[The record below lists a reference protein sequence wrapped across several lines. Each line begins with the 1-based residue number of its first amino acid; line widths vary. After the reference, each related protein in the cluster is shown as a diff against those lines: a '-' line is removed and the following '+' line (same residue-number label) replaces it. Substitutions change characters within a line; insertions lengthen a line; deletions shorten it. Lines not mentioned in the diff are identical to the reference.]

1 MLTVTFNLFLSTTG
15 SACYAGKKDW
25 QAAIADAKECIKL
38 DPAFVKGYY
47 RLAVAQ
53 IESQDVDAATATIK
67 QGLNADPNNPQLMK
81 QLQSVKQ
88 LKKKLDKAANS
99 TRMPQIAD
107 SGVSKELQELH
118 MHYVQTVRDLKL
130 AETNITKAQREYKA
144 HELTKNELE
153 KLPISDTDTR
163 MYRSIGKMFMLSSRP
178 EVMENIEKSM
188 AMEKIRETDLL
199 QKQEY
204 LERRIKSQ
212 QQNIQELMPKR

>member
-1 MLTVTFNLFLSTTG
+1 MLFRSF
-15 SACYAGKKDW
+15 
-25 QAAIADAKECIKL
+25 
-38 DPAFVKGYY
+38 
-47 RLAVAQ
+47 
-53 IESQDVDAATATIK
+53 
-67 QGLNADPNNPQLMK
+67 
-81 QLQSVKQ
+81 
-88 LKKKLDKAANS
+88 
-99 TRMPQIAD
+99 
-107 SGVSKELQELH
+107 
-118 MHYVQTVRDLKL
+118 
-130 AETNITKAQREYKA
+130 KA

-188 AMEKIRETDLL
+188 AMEKLRETDLL

>member
-1 MLTVTFNLFLSTTG
+1 M
-15 SACYAGKKDW
+15 
-25 QAAIADAKECIKL
+25 

-53 IESQDVDAATATIK
+53 IELQDVDAATATIK

-81 QLQSVKQ
+81 QLQTVKQ
-88 LKKKLDKAANS
+88 LKKKLEKAAKE
-99 TRMPQIAD
+99 TRMPPQIAG
-107 SGVSKELQELH
+107 SGISKELQELH
-118 MHYVQTVRDLKL
+118 TQYVQTVRELKL

-153 KLPISDTDTR
+153 KLPVSDTDTR
-163 MYRSIGKMFMLSSRP
+163 MYQSIGKMFMLSTRS
-178 EVMENIEKSM
+178 EVMENIEK
-188 AMEKIRETDLL
+188 AMETEKLRENDLL

-212 QQNIQELMPKR
+212 QQNIQELVPKR

>member
-1 MLTVTFNLFLSTTG
+1 MS

-25 QAAIADAKECIKL
+25 QAAITDAKECIKL

-53 IESQDVDAATATIK
+53 IELQDVDAAAATIK

-81 QLQSVKQ
+81 QLQTVKQ
-88 LKKKLDKAANS
+88 LKKKLEKASKA

-107 SGVSKELQELH
+107 SGISKELQELH
-118 MHYVQTVRDLKL
+118 MQYVQTVRELKL
-130 AETNITKAQREYKA
+130 AETNISKSQREYKA

-153 KLPISDTDTR
+153 KLPMSDTDTR
-163 MYRSIGKMFMLSSRP
+163 MYQSIGKMFMLSSRP

-188 AMEKIRETDLL
+188 ELEKLRETDLL

-212 QQNIQELMPKR
+212 QQNIQELVPKR